1 MADSRTSEFIERIPV
16 GPLALMPLES
26 IRPLGE
32 KVNAYLSQWRS
43 ERESEHKKTIA
54 FNGYQKDSYIVETKV
69 SRFGTG
75 EAKATVIMLD
85 EAYSEDEDGHKSKVY
100 APVVEYTVGDETYTE
115 MSPVH
120 RSPCKFTV
128 GQTVMV
134 HYDPADPHVM
144 IIEGDDGTK
153 FLYILFMG
161 MGGFFAL
168 IGLVFDISG
177 VRSKREVL

>member
-1 MADSRTSEFIERIPV
+1 MNEWDGNVNFRNQRGKNPLLIIGIVFTIV
-16 GPLALMPLES
+16 GLTFMIVGMIML
-26 IRPLGE
+26 I
-32 KVNAYLSQWRS
+32 NAK
-43 ERESEHKKTIA
+43 KKTDA
-54 FNGYQKDSYIVETKV
+54 C
-69 SRFGTG
+69 TG

-134 HYDPADPHVM
+134 HYDPSDPHVM